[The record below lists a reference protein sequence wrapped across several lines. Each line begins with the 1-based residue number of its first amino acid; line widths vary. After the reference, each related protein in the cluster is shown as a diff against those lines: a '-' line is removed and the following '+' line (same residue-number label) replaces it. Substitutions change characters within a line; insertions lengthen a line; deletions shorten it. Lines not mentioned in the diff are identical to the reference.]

1 MQFIKDNILC
11 IFLVMLGLLAWF
23 VTIGAR
29 IESRKTGRFV
39 SGVPGIGGILIII
52 GFLISPVKWLAL
64 IGLLD
69 IDMWYFFVKIVPDMI
84 RAEKAEKNYIP
95 PEYLEGG
102 KVLEYSLHN
111 KEYEEI
117 TIEREYPYADE
128 LHSINRYVI
137 IQRDG
142 KYILLKTEHNIR
154 VIERIE
160 CGTSE
165 ECKEHASSKAKWIK
179 L

>member
-52 GFLISPVKWLAL
+52 GFLI
-64 IGLLD
+64 
-69 IDMWYFFVKIVPDMI
+69 DMWYFFVKVVPDMI

-95 PEYLEGG
+95 PEDLEGG